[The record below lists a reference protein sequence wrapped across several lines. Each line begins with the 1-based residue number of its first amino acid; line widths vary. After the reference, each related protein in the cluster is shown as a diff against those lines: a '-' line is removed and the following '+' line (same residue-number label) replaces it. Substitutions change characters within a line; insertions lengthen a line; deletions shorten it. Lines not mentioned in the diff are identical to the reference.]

1 MTSRKQKIKS
11 KREQEEKEIRQVRMA
26 VAVVASLVVVGIIA
40 YIVVQSGLLEPP
52 PKEFVP
58 YPETSGTPTQI
69 CNQHTP
75 VEGSGRND
83 QFSAQPE
90 MILEEGTDYRAIFCT
105 TQGAIYLDLFEDR
118 TPLTVNNMVF
128 LASEGFY
135 NNLIFHRVIEGFM
148 AQGGDPTGTGTGGP
162 GYRFQDE
169 FVQGLTF
176 DRPLSPGNGKCRT
189 GHKWQPVLHH
199 IRSRHRMVQ

>member
-75 VEGSGRND
+75 VEGSGRNN
-83 QFSAQPE
+83 QFSEQLTPIGRCIGNIGTGDVSSITVAAGTSINQ
-90 MILEEGTDYRAIFCT
+90 EGTA
-105 TQGAIYLDLFEDR
+105 
-118 TPLTVNNMVF
+118 
-128 LASEGFY
+128 
-135 NNLIFHRVIEGFM
+135 
-148 AQGGDPTGTGTGGP
+148 
-162 GYRFQDE
+162 
-169 FVQGLTF
+169 
-176 DRPLSPGNGKCRT
+176 
-189 GHKWQPVLHH
+189 
-199 IRSRHRMVQ
+199 